1 MSERLERL
9 LNLTATLLE
18 TRRPLTLDDLAERLE
33 PSYPDD
39 KTARRRAFERDKET
53 LRELGVPVSV
63 ESVDSLGGEAGYR
76 IRPDDYYLPDL
87 ALSDDERAALHV
99 AVTAVRLDGGAA
111 HAGLSKLGGA
121 EGAAAP
127 PLAQLEVTPALPDC
141 FDAVSRR
148 RVLTFRY
155 RDDERRLEP
164 YGVVHRIG
172 HWYVVGRDV
181 DRDAPRSFRID
192 RIEGRP
198 EAGAADAFEPP
209 ADVDPARF
217 VRDDPLRF
225 GEDQPV
231 AARVLVD
238 AARAA
243 WVTDELGS
251 EVVVERRDDGAVV
264 VELQVVNRAAF
275 RTWVLGLLEHAEVLE
290 PADLRRDLVEWLG
303 EIVNQTGG
311 PTGDQSGRRRA

>member
-53 LRELGVPVSV
+53 LRELGIPVSV
-63 ESVDSLGGEAGYR
+63 ENVDSLGGEPGYR

-87 ALSDDERAALHV
+87 ALSDEERAALHV

-121 EGAAAP
+121 EGAGAP

-155 RDDERRLEP
+155 RDDDRRLEP

-172 HWYVVGRDV
+172 HWYVVGRDI

-192 RIEGRP
+192 RIQGQP
-198 EAGAADAFEPP
+198 ETGTSDAFEPP
-209 ADVDPARF
+209 ADVDPSKF

-275 RTWVLGLLEHAEVLE
+275 RTWVLTLLEHAEVLE
-290 PADLRRDLVEWLG
+290 PEDLRADLVGWLG
-303 EIVNQTGG
+303 EII
-311 PTGDQSGRRRA
+311 GRTA

>member
-33 PSYPDD
+33 PSYPADL
-39 KTARRRAFERDKET
+39 TARRRAFERDKET
-53 LRELGVPVSV
+53 LRDLGVPVSV
-63 ESVDSLGGEAGYR
+63 ETVDALGGEPGYR

-99 AVTAVRLDGGAA
+99 AITAVRLEGGAA
-111 HAGLSKLGGA
+111 QAGLSKLGGA
-121 EGAAAP
+121 EGVGAP
-127 PLAQLEVTPALPDC
+127 PLAQLEVTPALPAC

-172 HWYVVGRDV
+172 HWYVVGRDI
-181 DRDAPRSFRID
+181 DRDGPRSFRID
-192 RIEGRP
+192 RILDEPASGP
-198 EAGAADAFEPP
+198 PDAFAPP
-209 ADVDPARF
+209 ADVDPSAF

-238 AARAA
+238 ATRAA
-243 WVTDELGS
+243 WVTDELGP

-275 RTWVLGLLEHAEVLE
+275 RTWVLALLEHVEVLE
-290 PADLRRDLVEWLG
+290 PDELRDDLVAWLR
-303 EIVNQTGG
+303 EIVARDSGG
-311 PTGDQSGRRRA
+311 PR